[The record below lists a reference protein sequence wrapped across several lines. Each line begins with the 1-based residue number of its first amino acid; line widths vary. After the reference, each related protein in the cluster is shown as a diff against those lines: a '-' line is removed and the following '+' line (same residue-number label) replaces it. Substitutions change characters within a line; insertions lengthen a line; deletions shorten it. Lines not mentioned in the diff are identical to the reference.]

1 MMIANDVPEKFKN
14 LDFFLYHIGLIT
26 IRITRIR
33 YYYMNLAPEKK
44 NLNYVICIG
53 KSRIYAHTG

>member
-1 MMIANDVPEKFKN
+1 MPKVMMIANDIPEKFKN

-26 IRITRIR
+26 ISITRIR

-44 NLNYVICIG
+44 
-53 KSRIYAHTG
+53 S